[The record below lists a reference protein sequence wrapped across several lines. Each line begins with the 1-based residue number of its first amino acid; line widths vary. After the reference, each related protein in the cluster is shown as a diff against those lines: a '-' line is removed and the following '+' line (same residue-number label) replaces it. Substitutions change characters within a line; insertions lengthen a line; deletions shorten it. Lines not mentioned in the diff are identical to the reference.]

1 LIFIVLMLDKF
12 PEMLLR
18 EVSSSAPIARW
29 ASFNRPLGGLLQFY
43 LAT

>member
-18 EVSSSAPIARW
+18 EVSSSAHIARW
-29 ASFNRPLGGLLQFY
+29 AGSYRC
-43 LAT
+43 